1 MEFILLMT
9 CDWCNIQ
16 NLHDG
21 FFLLYITYLN
31 WFLTRCCETLSIE
44 HFPFFQNLFIFSFC
58 LDVLFVVTLDLPKKK
73 QTRTV
78 GTCRVY
84 KYIRNMVYIYEKLFT
99 FFILLYWQLILILLR
114 KIKGGALFFLLC
126 WKSHASLKQFDGI
139 TFITNRLYIVNGVCY
154 FHCNFMTNCNQRS
167 LNTCLYTN
175 TSHKWRLHLFKIQY
189 LTHICVCL
197 SIELN
202 VIYM

>member
-1 MEFILLMT
+1 MIDAIFKICMMAFFCCILHT
-9 CDWCNIQ
+9 V
-16 NLHDG
+16 
-21 FFLLYITYLN
+21 N

-114 KIKGGALFFLLC
+114 KIKGGGGTVFSFMLKKPCFLETVWWNYLYYKQVVHCKWSLLF
-126 WKSHASLKQFDGI
+126 SLQFYD
-139 TFITNRLYIVNGVCY
+139 
-154 FHCNFMTNCNQRS
+154 
-167 LNTCLYTN
+167 
-175 TSHKWRLHLFKIQY
+175 
-189 LTHICVCL
+189 
-197 SIELN
+197 
-202 VIYM
+202 

>member
-1 MEFILLMT
+1 MIDAIFKICMMAFFCCILHT
-9 CDWCNIQ
+9 V
-16 NLHDG
+16 
-21 FFLLYITYLN
+21 N

-78 GTCRVY
+78 CTCRVY

-114 KIKGGALFFLLC
+114 KIKGGGHCFFFYVEKAMLPWNSLMELPLLQTGC
-126 WKSHASLKQFDGI
+126 TL
-139 TFITNRLYIVNGVCY
+139 
-154 FHCNFMTNCNQRS
+154 
-167 LNTCLYTN
+167 
-175 TSHKWRLHLFKIQY
+175 
-189 LTHICVCL
+189 
-197 SIELN
+197 
-202 VIYM
+202 